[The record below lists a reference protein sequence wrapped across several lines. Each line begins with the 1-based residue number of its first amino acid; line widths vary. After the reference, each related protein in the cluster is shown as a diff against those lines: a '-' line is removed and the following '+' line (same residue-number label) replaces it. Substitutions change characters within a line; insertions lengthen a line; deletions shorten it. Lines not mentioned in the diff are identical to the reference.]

1 MAETT
6 RLGQRGT
13 LVIPAELRRKYGLE
27 EGSEVIAE
35 GTEDGILLRP
45 AVALPL
51 EIYSARR
58 KAESLLN
65 NAVDE
70 QDYRE
75 AVRAVEEMGI
85 DPGSIDHERPG

>member
-6 RLGQRGT
+6 RLGRRGT

-45 AVALPL
+45 AVTLPL

-58 KAESLLN
+58 KAEFLLN

>member
-35 GTEDGILLRP
+35 ETEDGILLRP
-45 AVALPL
+45 AVTLPL

-58 KAESLLN
+58 KAEFLLN

-75 AVRAVEEMGI
+75 AVRAVEDMGI